1 MTDSAADR
9 LKVLAEALWNDRE
22 LGPKVQAKAKEMFP
36 DAKTNADVVDPWLN
50 PLREQNEKLA
60 KDLEALRAERA
71 EEKKA
76 ASEASMKRSLEES
89 LDNARKAYNLTDE
102 GFDKMVARMKETGN
116 YTDPDAAA
124 AWVASKN
131 PPAPVNTPT
140 FGPQALNFWGAEKR
154 DESLAELHRDPQ
166 RYMDDQLAQF
176 VRDPD
181 RYVKETLGR

>member
-60 KDLEALRAERA
+60 KDLEDLRKERA

-102 GFDKMVARMKETGN
+102 GFDKMVSRMKETNN
-116 YTDPDAAA
+116 YSDAEAAA
-124 AWVASKN
+124 AWVASKT
-131 PPAPVNTPT
+131 PPAPVEGPT
-140 FGPQALNFWGAEKR
+140 WAPQTLDLWGTGKR
-154 DESLAELHRDPQ
+154 DESMALLHRDPMAFADSQ
-166 RYMDDQLAQF
+166 FAAF
-176 VRDPD
+176 VRDPEGFTNE
-181 RYVKETLGR
+181 RPN